1 MSNSKAQTSNEVVN
15 AKTNKTEDHGNEHKS
30 HKRKTEDNKNRK
42 GGSQKSSSQKS
53 SSQKSSNQ
61 KGSNQKGSNQKGSN
75 QKDSNQK
82 GKNRKGKKQSNN
94 KPRENTQYK
103 NQASERV
110 NENDTPKDNTVSSH
124 ESDLTRLDESRIELQ
139 DRIKYRLKN
148 GAFIPIQSTHLAD
161 LFSKKTLVE
170 DLNKNFESI
179 CSDFNIYDRNLIVQT
194 ESINFLHE
202 LLLDFNNTYINLLSD
217 YITRSNSN
225 FKHYAEQYSK
235 LSSSCDSVNTFIAKV
250 ETLQHLMDIDETYEH
265 INELNEWTCLLLN
278 YHKQLQ
284 CIEHLQDIDQ
294 LWNESTKNFQSLHL
308 LETKL
313 IQITQDMEALKTSN
327 SAVTSSLEKLSDNQQ
342 EFINSMNS
350 KLSDSQSRTEELM
363 AGYGKLIQEANSSLK
378 TEFSKYQTKVNNRIQ
393 AFTEDQSL
401 HLNQI
406 ELDQKN
412 LNERYRAF
420 EREFKNQ
427 FEDQIADLNKYSTN
441 QTEQLQVLQTNN
453 IELNQKISEITR
465 QVKIT
470 RSIAIGS
477 SLVVII
483 MIVLLSMGVL

>member
-15 AKTNKTEDHGNEHKS
+15 AKTNKTEDQGNEHKS

-53 SSQKSSNQ
+53 SNQKS
-61 KGSNQKGSNQKGSN
+61 SNQKGSNQKGSN

-235 LSSSCDSVNTFIAKV
+235 LSSSWDSANTFIAKV

>member
-15 AKTNKTEDHGNEHKS
+15 AKTKNKTEDQGNEHKS

-53 SSQKSSNQ
+53 SNQKS
-61 KGSNQKGSNQKGSN
+61 SNQKGSNQKGSN

-235 LSSSCDSVNTFIAKV
+235 LSSSWDSANTFIAKV

>member
-15 AKTNKTEDHGNEHKS
+15 AKTNKTEDQGNEHKS

-53 SSQKSSNQ
+53 SNQKS
-61 KGSNQKGSNQKGSN
+61 SNQKGSNQKGSN